1 VTYVVSYDRWD
12 RQREAI
18 VFSLGDAARFA
29 VQFTK
34 EGRRNVRVRLPSGGV
49 LGFEDF
55 ERAVFA
61 GTLTEAT
68 ASSFRPP
75 RTTPSSPTPVRVQM
89 MWRHPALAH
98 PRSLKRDLP
107 DV

>member
-34 EGRRNVRVRLPSGGV
+34 EGRQNVRVRLPSGSV

-55 ERAVFA
+55 EHAVFA
-61 GTLTEAT
+61 GALTEAS

-75 RTTPSSPTPVRVQM
+75 RTKPSSPAPVRLKLT
-89 MWRHPALAH
+89 WRYPALSH
-98 PRSLKRDLP
+98 PSWLKP
-107 DV
+107 DPPNV